1 MTVTKLLRLLVL
13 LLLLQLMKW
22 DLKLVLL
29 LEVVLVVVA
38 LVVVVVVVVVQE
50 FLLHL
55 LRLGVRHLMLN
66 LDVVWHIRLLYH
78 LPCRNFI
85 VQF

>member
-38 LVVVVVVVVVQE
+38 LVVVVVVVVQE